1 MAGKI
6 AILGAGE
13 SGAGAAALA
22 KVKGFEVFVSDSGRI
37 AEKYKQVLS
46 KFDINY
52 EEGRHTA
59 KLILDADEIV
69 KSPGIPDHIQLIRS
83 AKESGIPVISEI
95 EFAARFTR
103 AKKICITGSNGK
115 TTTATLM
122 YHILKNAGLNA
133 GLGGNVGNSMAMML
147 TERDFDYLVLEIS
160 SFQLDGM
167 FDFKAEIAV
176 LMNITPDHLDRY
188 DGSFDKYAQSKFRII
203 RNQLPEDAFI
213 YCADDHEI
221 RKRTDQIRPVA
232 KCFPFSLKN
241 ENLAQGAYLETD
253 RNNFNQSKLNIIT
266 NKETMVMTVQGLALK
281 GRHNIYNSMAASI
294 GARILDIRK
303 DNIRQSLAGFQGVEH
318 RLESVAT
325 VRGID
330 FINDSKA
337 TNVNSTWW
345 ALEQSNRPIIWIA
358 GGQDKGNDYASL
370 VPLVCEKVKA
380 IILIGK
386 ENSKIENAMSSCI
399 NMIIEAKTMQE
410 AVSFAYKLGNKGD
423 TVLLSPACAS
433 FDRFQNYEDRG
444 NQFKKAVINL

>member
-22 KVKGFEVFVSDSGRI
+22 KAKGFEVFVSDSGRI

-52 EEGRHTA
+52 EEGRHTPE
-59 KLILDADEIV
+59 LILATDEIV
-69 KSPGIPDHIQLIRS
+69 KSPGIPDRVQLIRM
-83 AKESGIPVISEI
+83 ANEAGIPVISEI
-95 EFAARFTR
+95 EFAARFTK
-103 AKKICITGSNGK
+103 ATKICVTGSNGK
-115 TTTATLM
+115 TTTATLI
-122 YHILKNAGLNA
+122 YHILKNAGLNV

-147 TERDFDYLVLEIS
+147 TERDWDYLVLEIS

-167 FDFKAEIAV
+167 FDFRADIAV

-188 DGSFDKYAQSKFRII
+188 DGSFEKYAQSKFRII
-203 RNQLPEDAFI
+203 KNQSPEDAFI
-213 YCADDHEI
+213 FCADDPVITKRLDEI
-221 RKRTDQIRPVA
+221 RPLA

-241 ENLAQGAYLETD
+241 EKTVQGAYLETD
-253 RNNFNQSKLNIIT
+253 HNDFNQSKLNIIT

-281 GRHNIYNSMAASI
+281 GRHNIYNSMAAAI

-318 RLESVAT
+318 RLEFVAT

-345 ALEQSNRPIIWIA
+345 ALEQANHPVIWIA
-358 GGQDKGNDYASL
+358 GGQDKGNDYSSL
-370 VPLVCEKVKA
+370 LQLVRDKVKA
-380 IILIGK
+380 IILIGQD
-386 ENSKIENAMSSCI
+386 NAKIENAMSGLI
-399 NMIIEAKTMQE
+399 NTIIEANSMNE
-410 AVSFAYKLGNKGD
+410 AVSYAYNLGSKGD

-444 NQFKKAVINL
+444 NQFKRAVVNL